1 MNVDALYK
9 KQVEFA
15 SGIVIAGI
23 IWTGYAAVWWRP
35 WMR

>member
-1 MNVDALYK
+1 MYQ

-15 SGIVIAGI
+15 AGCVIAGI
-23 IWTGYAAVWWRP
+23 IWTSYAAVWWRP